1 MNAFSNIPAH
11 SVMPMGDMGL
21 EEIRRAA
28 FRAEQICLVADLA
41 NAKTKT
47 EILETIGKEMSFG
60 EHFGKNFDALYD
72 CLTDLKPQKSDGDP
86 GFVLV
91 LQNLPHTTKFDDEDR
106 QALLDVFR
114 DASEHFFDQEIAFRV
129 FYTVDAKAVEPSKPA
144 SKKAI

>member
-28 FRAEQICLVADLA
+28 FRAEQMCLVADLA
-41 NAKTKT
+41 NSKTKT
-47 EILETIGKEMSFG
+47 EILETIGKEMNFG

-72 CLTDLKPQKSDGDP
+72 CLTDLKPQ
-86 GFVLV
+86 
-91 LQNLPHTTKFDDEDR
+91 KFDDEDR

-129 FYTVDAKAVEPSKPA
+129 FYTVDAKAVENVKTG
-144 SKKAI
+144 SKKAT